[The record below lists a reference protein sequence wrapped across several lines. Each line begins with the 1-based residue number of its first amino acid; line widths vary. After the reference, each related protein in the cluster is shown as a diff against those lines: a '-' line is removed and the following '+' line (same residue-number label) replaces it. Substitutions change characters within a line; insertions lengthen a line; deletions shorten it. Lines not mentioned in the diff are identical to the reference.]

1 MAYITKA
8 EVKAKSEKLKAIN
21 KKYSVKA
28 TFSGSNSSTLQLTV
42 QSGSIDFQNLQ
53 VFFGCSGQA
62 SDDNFYLQVNH
73 YYLDSWFCGTALAY
87 LEEVHALMKEGHYD
101 RSDVQSDYFETSWYN
116 SIHIGQWNKGYVLV
130 K

>member
-8 EVKAKSEKLKAIN
+8 EVKIKSEKLKAIN

-42 QSGSIDFQNLQ
+42 SSGCIDFQNLQ
-53 VFFGCSGQA
+53 VVYGYNGKA

-73 YYLDSWFCGTALAY
+73 YYWFWGIALEY
-87 LEEVHALMKEGHYD
+87 LEEVLALMKEGHYD
-101 RSDVQSDYFETSWYN
+101 RSDIQSDYFETSWYN
-116 SIHIGQWNKGYVLV
+116 SIHIGRWDKGYVLV
-130 K
+130 